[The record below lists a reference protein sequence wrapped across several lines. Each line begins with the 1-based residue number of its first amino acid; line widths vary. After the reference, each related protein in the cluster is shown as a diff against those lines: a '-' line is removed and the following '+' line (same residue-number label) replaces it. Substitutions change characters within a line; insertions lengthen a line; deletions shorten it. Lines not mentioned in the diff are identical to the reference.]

1 MIKRKLFDIL
11 IILILT
17 CLAFIVSMKTS
28 IRPLFSMMMF
38 YIVPAAYIILRSGK
52 INFKKV
58 SLITFVIATF
68 AGALDA
74 MVTANKGWWIPE
86 DQLVF
91 HFRFL
96 GLWNLDNTL
105 WYAGMAFYLV
115 IFYEYFFDS
124 EKSHK
129 LSKLSKYF
137 LLFPIAITLVFL
149 LLYYFFPNI
158 LFNIRYA
165 YLTVFAPLIFAPA
178 IVLLFL
184 ARKNAFELFGK
195 FTLVAMFF
203 FFVNILHE
211 ISALSLGQWIFPG
224 EYIGTVH
231 LAGVVIP
238 IEEFVMYIIFSAYT
252 GLAYYEIFVDD
263 RK

>member
-1 MIKRKLFDIL
+1 MYF
-11 IILILT
+11 
-17 CLAFIVSMKTS
+17 
-28 IRPLFSMMMF
+28 
-38 YIVPAAYIILRSGK
+38 IVPAVYIILRSGK
-52 INFKKV
+52 VNFKKV
-58 SLITFVIATF
+58 SLITFVIGIS

-74 MVTANKGWWIPE
+74 IVTANKGWWIPE
-86 DQLVF
+86 NQLVF

-124 EKSHK
+124 EKNRK
-129 LSKLSKYF
+129 LSRLSKYSF
-137 LLFPIAITLVFL
+137 LFL
-149 LLYYFFPNI
+149 IMINSAFFILYYIFPNI

-178 IVLLFL
+178 IVVLFL

-195 FTLVAMFF
+195 FTLVAIFF
-203 FFVNILHE
+203 FFVNLLHE

-238 IEEFVMYIIFSAYT
+238 IEEFVMYIVFSAYT

-263 RK
+263 IK